1 MTMMMTVAQASRHLG
16 VSQENVLRLAE
27 RGNVAVVDGMM
38 RVADVNRMQVAI
50 QIARKNMSEST

>member
-16 VSQENVLRLAE
+16 VSQENVVRLAE

-38 RVADVNRMQVAI
+38 RVTDVNRMQAAI
-50 QIARKNMSEST
+50 QRAKKNLAEST

>member
-27 RGNVAVVDGMM
+27 RGHVAVVDGMM

>member
-16 VSQENVLRLAE
+16 VSQENVVRLAE

-38 RVADVNRMQVAI
+38 RVADVSRMQVAI
-50 QIARKNMSEST
+50 QRARKNMSEST

>member
-16 VSQENVLRLAE
+16 ISQENVLRLAE

-38 RVADVNRMQVAI
+38 RVADVSRMQVAI
-50 QIARKNMSEST
+50 QRARKNMSEST

>member
-38 RVADVNRMQVAI
+38 RVADVSRMQVAI
-50 QIARKNMSEST
+50 QRARKNMSEST

>member
-50 QIARKNMSEST
+50 QRARKNMSEST